1 MGRVIY
7 AAPLQCKLLRV
18 VIIISKEGN
27 SSNCVI
33 IIATAAVFYFYFSF
47 FFFGIKKKRD
57 KIPALYLC
65 LLLKIEAVVSFL
77 DRDGS

>member
-47 FFFGIKKKRD
+47 FFFGIKKRETKFPLFISVFFW
-57 KIPALYLC
+57 K
-65 LLLKIEAVVSFL
+65 
-77 DRDGS
+77 